1 MFYSRNGEKMQLII
15 VFIIYAIAATVLG
28 VIATKTFLNMKTKN
42 DPLQRQYFFATLI
55 FLFLLVI
62 SFIAILLKL
71 KGDILIGNG
80 SGANGLIGHSDETG
94 YGLIGFIIII
104 ILGITA
110 IVLFDRFVL
119 KRRSKTEQ
127 EYRTRRKLAMAIVIM
142 LIGTVTVLRLI
153 W

>member
-1 MFYSRNGEKMQLII
+1 MQLII

>member
-1 MFYSRNGEKMQLII
+1 MRILI
-15 VFIIYAIAATVLG
+15 VCIIYTVLVTILG
-28 VIATKTFLNMKTKN
+28 SITVKTFLNMKTKN
-42 DPLQRQYFFATLI
+42 ELLHRQYFVTALI

-80 SGANGLIGHSDETG
+80 SGSDIFIGYSDKTG
-94 YGLIGFIIII
+94 YGLIGFIILI
-104 ILGITA
+104 ILGIAA
-110 IVLFDRFVL
+110 IVLFDRFFL

-142 LIGTVTVLRLI
+142 LIGTVAVLRLI

>member
-1 MFYSRNGEKMQLII
+1 MQLII

-80 SGANGLIGHSDETG
+80 SGANSLIGHSDETG
-94 YGLIGFIIII
+94 YGLIGFIILI

-110 IVLFDRFVL
+110 IVLFDRYVL

>member
-1 MFYSRNGEKMQLII
+1 MFCSRNGEKMQLII

-28 VIATKTFLNMKTKN
+28 SIAVKNFFTMKTKN
-42 DPLQRQYFFATLI
+42 DPLHRQYFFATLI

-71 KGDILIGNG
+71 RGDIVIGNG
-80 SGANGLIGHSDETG
+80 SGSNVLVGYSDETG

-110 IVLFDRFVL
+110 IVLFDRYVL
-119 KRRSKTEQ
+119 KRRSKTER
-127 EYRTRRKLAMAIVIM
+127 EYRTRRKLAIAIVII
-142 LIGTVTVLRLI
+142 LIGIVAALRLI

>member
-1 MFYSRNGEKMQLII
+1 MQLII

-55 FLFLLVI
+55 FLSLLVI

-110 IVLFDRFVL
+110 ITLFDRYVL
-119 KRRSKTEQ
+119 KRKSKTER
-127 EYRTRRKLAMAIVIM
+127 EYRIRRRLAVAVVIIIIGIVAA
-142 LIGTVTVLRLI
+142 LRLI

>member
-28 VIATKTFLNMKTKN
+28 LIAIKTFLNMKTKN
-42 DPLQRQYFFATLI
+42 DPLQRQYFFAALI

-71 KGDILIGNG
+71 RGDIVIGNG
-80 SGANGLIGHSDETG
+80 SGSNGLIGHSDETG
-94 YGLIGFIIII
+94 YGLIGFIILI

-110 IVLFDRFVL
+110 IVLFDRYVL

-127 EYRTRRKLAMAIVIM
+127 EYRIRKKLAMAIVII
-142 LIGTVTVLRLI
+142 LIGTVAALRLI

>member
-1 MFYSRNGEKMQLII
+1 MFCNRNGEKMQLII
-15 VFIIYAIAATVLG
+15 VCIIYAIAAMALG
-28 VIATKTFLNMKTKN
+28 LIAVKTFLNMKTKN
-42 DPLQRQYFFATLI
+42 DPLHRQYFFTALI
-55 FLFLLVI
+55 FLFILII

-94 YGLIGFIIII
+94 YGLIGFIILI

-110 IVLFDRFVL
+110 IVLFDRYVL

-127 EYRTRRKLAMAIVIM
+127 EYRTRRKLAIAIVII

-153 W
+153 

>member
-1 MFYSRNGEKMQLII
+1 MQLII

-55 FLFLLVI
+55 FLSLLVI

-71 KGDILIGNG
+71 RGDIVIGNG
-80 SGANGLIGHSDETG
+80 SGSNGLIGYSDETG

-110 IVLFDRFVL
+110 IVLFDRYVL
-119 KRRSKTEQ
+119 KRRSKTER
-127 EYRTRRKLAMAIVIM
+127 EYRIRRRLAIGGLIL
-142 LIGTVTVLRLI
+142 LIGTVAALRLI

>member
-1 MFYSRNGEKMQLII
+1 MFYSRNGEKMRILI
-15 VFIIYAIAATVLG
+15 VCIIYAVLVTVLG
-28 VIATKTFLNMKTKN
+28 SIAVKNFFTMKTKN
-42 DPLQRQYFFATLI
+42 DPLHRQYFFATLI

-71 KGDILIGNG
+71 SGDVVIGNG
-80 SGANGLIGHSDETG
+80 SGSNVLVGYSDKTG

-110 IVLFDRFVL
+110 IVLFDRYVL
-119 KRRSKTEQ
+119 KRRSKTER
-127 EYRTRRKLAMAIVIM
+127 EYRTRRKLAIAIVII
-142 LIGTVTVLRLI
+142 LIGIVAALRLI

>member
-55 FLFLLVI
+55 FLSLLVI

-71 KGDILIGNG
+71 RGDIVIGNG
-80 SGANGLIGHSDETG
+80 SGSNGLIGYSDETG
-94 YGLIGFIIII
+94 YGLIGFIILI

-110 IVLFDRFVL
+110 IVLFDRYVL
-119 KRRSKTEQ
+119 KRRSKTEK

>member
-1 MFYSRNGEKMQLII
+1 MRILI
-15 VFIIYAIAATVLG
+15 VCIIYAVLVTILGSITV
-28 VIATKTFLNMKTKN
+28 KTFLNMKTKN
-42 DPLQRQYFFATLI
+42 EPLHRQYFVTALI

-71 KGDILIGNG
+71 RGDIVIGNG
-80 SGANGLIGHSDETG
+80 SGSNGLIGHSDETG

-110 IVLFDRFVL
+110 IVLFDRYVL
-119 KRRSKTEQ
+119 KRRSKTER
-127 EYRTRRKLAMAIVIM
+127 EYRIRRRLAIGGLIL

>member
-1 MFYSRNGEKMQLII
+1 MFYGRNGEKMRILI
-15 VFIIYAIAATVLG
+15 VCIIYAIAVTVLG
-28 VIATKTFLNMKTKN
+28 SIAVKTFLNMKTKN
-42 DPLQRQYFFATLI
+42 DPLYRQYFFTVLI

-71 KGDILIGNG
+71 KRDIFIGDG
-80 SGANGLIGHSDETG
+80 SGSDIFIGYSDKTG
-94 YGLIGFIIII
+94 YGLIGFIILI
-104 ILGITA
+104 ILGIAA
-110 IVLFDRFVL
+110 IVLFDRYVL

>member
-1 MFYSRNGEKMQLII
+1 MRILI
-15 VFIIYAIAATVLG
+15 VCIIYAVLVTILGSITV
-28 VIATKTFLNMKTKN
+28 KTFLNMKTKN
-42 DPLQRQYFFATLI
+42 DPLQRQYFFTALI
-55 FLFLLVI
+55 FLFLFII

-80 SGANGLIGHSDETG
+80 SGSNVLVGYSDETG
-94 YGLIGFIIII
+94 YGLIGFIILI

-110 IVLFDRFVL
+110 IVLFDRYVL

-127 EYRTRRKLAMAIVIM
+127 EYRTRRKLAIAIVII
-142 LIGTVTVLRLI
+142 LIGTVAALKLI

>member
-1 MFYSRNGEKMQLII
+1 MRILI
-15 VFIIYAIAATVLG
+15 VCIIYAILVTVLSS
-28 VIATKTFLNMKTKN
+28 IAVKNFFIMKTKN
-42 DPLQRQYFFATLI
+42 DPLHRQYFFATLI

-62 SFIAILLKL
+62 SFIAIILKL
-71 KGDILIGNG
+71 RGDIVIGNG

-94 YGLIGFIIII
+94 YGLIGFIILI

-110 IVLFDRFVL
+110 IVLFDRYVL